1 MSVVR
6 GLVGKRC
13 GRQLRQRDEET
24 NAATVELFGRKICTA
39 KQRGMFLDHLRM
51 VYFSTN
57 AARVVELEVVS
68 SYTVV
73 ALEQSRPLSQAGTS
87 KAEAAGSVPLKV
99 IKSSRWVAW
108 DALQGAVEVA
118 QNELRKPP
126 MVEAKSKRLQVTPL
140 MTCAGV
146 SCRTGYTSHHPSQ
159 RQTFNHA
166 HSHSHLCA
174 LRFRRSH
181 RSHVYSTFQ
190 KWLARYRQI
199 RHLKWKSK
207 RNKRERSSWR
217 APSWRM
223 VSFSTPP
230 KRKCDTFKARRV
242 WSRSS

>member
-1 MSVVR
+1 MY
-6 GLVGKRC
+6 G
-13 GRQLRQRDEET
+13 E
-24 NAATVELFGRKICTA
+24 

-140 MTCAGV
+140 MTSVPLNLFPFGGRGQNGFNTGQGV
-146 SCRTGYTSHHPSQ
+146 LWHT
-159 RQTFNHA
+159 
-166 HSHSHLCA
+166 
-174 LRFRRSH
+174 
-181 RSHVYSTFQ
+181 
-190 KWLARYRQI
+190 
-199 RHLKWKSK
+199 
-207 RNKRERSSWR
+207 
-217 APSWRM
+217 
-223 VSFSTPP
+223 
-230 KRKCDTFKARRV
+230 
-242 WSRSS
+242 